1 MASATP
7 WAAGPQSQAIAQ
19 ATKNEVEDEKVETHK
34 PNIPDERTGTAT
46 TTSDSVSDTV
56 YDSTITDKINSTSSS
71 DEGDERVAAL
81 ARAITSKSVKHP
93 DGHYENPF
101 AGSDDPQLNPSSGKF
116 NARAWVK
123 TLIGITSRDPDR
135 YPERT
140 AGISYRNLN
149 VHGFGYG
156 FPEQHCLMVD

>member
-19 ATKNEVEDEKVETHK
+19 ATNNEREVEKAGIGK
-34 PNIPDERTGTAT
+34 SNSPDERTGTAT
-46 TTSDSVSDTV
+46 TGSLSISDTI
-56 YDSTITDKINSTSSS
+56 YDRDNGDKEINSTSSI
-71 DEGDERVAAL
+71 DEGSERVVAL
-81 ARAITSKSVKHP
+81 ARAITSKSVKNSSGQY
-93 DGHYENPF
+93 DNPF
-101 AGSDDPQLNPSSGKF
+101 VGSDDPQLNPSSGKF

-123 TLIGITSRDPDR
+123 TLIGIESRDPDR

-140 AGISYRNLN
+140 AGISYRNLY

-156 FPEQHCLMVD
+156 SSEVTMLLM